1 MSGVIHKRSPVSVAE
16 TVLRL
21 TIAIRNAGS
30 LPFFVV
36 DHSGEAQRAG
46 TELRD
51 TKIVGFGDPVANA
64 AIMTASPLA
73 ALDLPFRVLVWS
85 DDDGIVWMTYL
96 DPIWWA
102 KRHRLSTE
110 LVEPLAGLDD
120 LTTQTTQDEQQI
132 GT

>member
-1 MSGVIHKRSPVSVAE
+1 VAAESKTAPTGVRSMSGVIHKRSPVSVAE

-51 TKIVGFGDPVANA
+51 TKIVGFGDPSR
-64 AIMTASPLA
+64 MQRS
-73 ALDLPFRVLVWS
+73 
-85 DDDGIVWMTYL
+85 
-96 DPIWWA
+96 
-102 KRHRLSTE
+102 
-110 LVEPLAGLDD
+110 
-120 LTTQTTQDEQQI
+120 
-132 GT
+132 